1 MDIPRAVGQKL
12 LIAFQ
17 GREGL
22 PSGIIRSFKSCHP
35 GGITLFR
42 SLNMGTPQQIRS
54 LTDSLQ
60 RLARELDLPPLLIAT
75 DQEGGQLMAVGEGTP
90 LPGNMALGATRSRE
104 LARKAGEVLGRELSA
119 LGINVDYAP
128 CADVNVNPENP
139 VVGTRSFG
147 EDPQLVA
154 DLTAAMIEGIQS
166 QGVAATVKHFP
177 GHGDTASDSHHGPG
191 TVPHS
196 LERLHAVELPPFK
209 AALGA
214 DTKLVMTAHLGIP
227 SIDGPGAPP
236 ATLSPNIINGL
247 LRRDL
252 GFDGVVVTDALDMHA
267 IRQGELL
274 REDALRAAKAGADL
288 LLVTSEPLDQT
299 RVYEALVK
307 GVQTGQLTVEELRA
321 SVARITRLKT
331 WLSEH
336 GTRPDLSVIRSAEH
350 LRVAD
355 EIADGSITLVRDHA
369 RLLPLRLDEDKRIA
383 VIVPTPQD
391 LTPADTSSYVQPR
404 LADFVREYHA
414 RTDGFNIPYAPD
426 EQEVASML
434 ERVRGYDVVIAG
446 TINAFAEEKQAEFIR
461 QLLRTGKPVV
471 IVGMRLP
478 YDLAAFPQAS
488 TFLCTYGI
496 LEPSMRAAAKV
507 LFGLGGMKGR
517 LPVSI
522 PGLYEAGHSAW
533 EKDRGG

>member
-1 MDIPRAVGQKL
+1 MDLERLVGQKL
-12 LIAFQ
+12 LFAFH
-17 GREGL
+17 GREK
-22 PSGIIRSFKSCHP
+22 PSPEIIAAFEKYRP

-42 SLNMGTPQQIRS
+42 SLNMGSLVQIRE
-54 LTDSLQ
+54 LTTSFQ
-60 RLARELDLPPLLIAT
+60 HLARSLDMATLLIAT

-90 LPGNMALGATRSRE
+90 LPGNMALGATRSKK
-104 LARKAGEVLGRELSA
+104 LAHRAGEVLGRELSA

-128 CADVNVNPENP
+128 CADVNVNPKNP

-154 DLTAAMIEGIQS
+154 GLTAAMVEGIQS

-196 LERLHAVELPPFK
+196 LERLHTVELPPFK
-209 AALGA
+209 AALKA
-214 DTKLVMTAHLGIP
+214 DARLVMTAHLGIP
-227 SIDGPGAPP
+227 SIDGPDAPP
-236 ATLSPNIINGL
+236 ATLSPNIIDGL

-252 GFDGVVVTDALDMHA
+252 RFDGVVVTDALDMHA

-274 REDALRAAKAGADL
+274 REDAIRAAKAGADL
-288 LLVTSEPLDQT
+288 LLVTSDPLDQT
-299 RVYEALVK
+299 RVFEALVN
-307 GVQTGQLTVEELRA
+307 GAQTGQLTVDELQA

-331 WLSEH
+331 WLSEN
-336 GTRPDLSVIRSAEH
+336 TAQPDLSVIRSDAHME
-350 LRVAD
+350 VAD
-355 EIADGSITLVRDHA
+355 EIADGSITRVRDHA
-369 RLLPLRLDEDKRIA
+369 GLLPLRLVEDNRIA

-414 RTDGFNIPYAPD
+414 RTDGFNVSYSPD

-434 ERVRGYDVVIAG
+434 ERMHGYDVIIAG
-446 TINAFAEEKQAEFIR
+446 TINAYAGEKQAEFIR

-471 IVGMRLP
+471 IVAMRLP
-478 YDLAAFPQAS
+478 YDLAAFPQAP
-488 TFLCTYGI
+488 TFLCTYSI
-496 LEPSMRAAAKV
+496 LEPSMRAAARA
-507 LFGLGGMKGR
+507 LFGFGETKGR

-522 PGLYEAGHSAW
+522 PGLYEAGFPFT
-533 EKDRGG
+533 